1 MICQNKLNLH
11 KRHIDIM
18 NLNLTRPLV
27 FFDLETTG
35 LNIGNDRIVEI
46 CMYKVLPN
54 GTSQLKHEIVNPTVP
69 IPPIASKIHGI
80 WDKDVV
86 DKPTFAEVAHQY
98 SQFIE
103 NSDLAGYNS
112 NRFDIP
118 LLVEEFL
125 RAGIDFEV
133 KNRRFVD
140 VQSIYHKMEPRN
152 LSAAY
157 KYYCNKELT
166 DAHSAE
172 ADTMATYEILV
183 NQIHKYN
190 GVEIIDSEGNKST
203 PIINDIKAL
212 SEFSYYHRHADLS
225 GQISY
230 NDKNEEIFNFGKY
243 KNRSVAEIFKIEPN
257 YYDWMMKA
265 DFPLYT
271 KKVITAIRMR
281 DFNSK

>member
-1 MICQNKLNLH
+1 MK
-11 KRHIDIM
+11 
-18 NLNLTRPLV
+18 LNLTRPIV

-35 LNIGNDRIVEI
+35 INIGSDRIVEI
-46 CMYKVLPN
+46 CMFKVLPD
-54 GTSQLKHEIVNPTVP
+54 GTSVLKHEVVNPTIP
-69 IPPIASKIHGI
+69 IPAVVSKIHGI

-86 DKPTFAEVAHQY
+86 DKPTFAVVAKQF

-103 NSDLAGYNS
+103 NCDLAGFNS

-118 LLVEEFL
+118 LLAEEFL
-125 RAGIDFEV
+125 RAEVDFDV

-140 VQSIYHKMEPRN
+140 VQNIFHKMEPRT

-157 KYYCNKELT
+157 KFYCNKDLT
-166 DAHSAE
+166 NAHTAE

-183 NQIHKYN
+183 SQIEKYQ
-190 GVEIIDSEGNKST
+190 GVELTDKDGNVTT
-203 PIINDIKAL
+203 PVVNDMKAL
-212 SEFSYYHRHADLS
+212 SEMSFYNKQADLA
-225 GQISY
+225 GQIVF
-230 NDKNEEIFNFGKY
+230 NDKDEEIFNFGKY
-243 KNRSVAEIFKIEPN
+243 KNRSVAEIFKSEPS

-271 KKVITAIRMR
+271 KKVLTSIRMR

>member
-1 MICQNKLNLH
+1 MK
-11 KRHIDIM
+11 
-18 NLNLTRPLV
+18 LNLTRPIV

-35 LNIGNDRIVEI
+35 INIGSDRIVEI
-46 CMYKVLPN
+46 CMFKVLPD
-54 GTSQLKHEIVNPTVP
+54 GTSALKHEVVNPTIP
-69 IPPIASKIHGI
+69 IPPLVSKIHGI

-86 DKPTFAEVAHQY
+86 DKPTFAVVAKQF

-103 NSDLAGYNS
+103 NCDLAGFNS

-118 LLVEEFL
+118 LLAEEFL
-125 RAGIDFEV
+125 RAEVDFDV

-140 VQSIYHKMEPRN
+140 VQNIFHKMEPRT

-157 KYYCNKELT
+157 KFYCNKDLT
-166 DAHSAE
+166 NAHTAE
-172 ADTMATYEILV
+172 ADTMATYEILLS
-183 NQIHKYN
+183 QIERYQ
-190 GVEIIDSEGNKST
+190 GVEVTDKDGNVT
-203 PIINDIKAL
+203 IPVVNDMKAL
-212 SEFSYYHRHADLS
+212 SEMSFYNKQADLA
-225 GQISY
+225 GQIVF

-243 KNRSVAEIFKIEPN
+243 KNRSVAEIFKSEPS

-271 KKVITAIRMR
+271 KKVLTSIRMR